1 MSKAITSIKAAAS
14 KDAQTRSFEG
24 AITTIIKKRLVGWA
38 LERNRPDISVDVDL
52 MVGDVQIG
60 TVTADGFSQEL
71 YDRGKGTGFHQFVT
85 VPTLSGE
92 FPGDW
97 VGSVPI
103 RLRASGTHE
112 IFGEPFIVQVQTL
125 RELVAN
131 RRIVGKI
138 DGLGDGK
145 IEGWIADLDVEDV
158 APPLILSLDGKT
170 LSGLRTMRD
179 ETIVHQGRVIG
190 GWRFAVQMP
199 PSGRQGRLHL
209 ITARSDNTELDGS
222 PMLFGPVPISNI
234 VDAIAA
240 QGRSISELRDRVAV
254 LPAMQ
259 STESLMD
266 TLAERTLDRVDMLM
280 SIYRDNIEHEL
291 GVMRNLLVSHLGSSV
306 NGSDPLSVV
315 TAPALPV
322 TRTSP
327 SIAEKI
333 DFTADLVTSTG
344 FVEIIEDGETIYGLL
359 TDSVEIPLRRGAPNQ
374 YIVVEGTDG
383 GSPDALMQWG
393 FSISELPF
401 LGRYRILP
409 NGRWRFVGR
418 ILSMVGAEVASAL
431 TIAPTVA
438 YVELAQAAPSLR
450 ISAITLTDTLVLSDR
465 DGTPL
470 ASAEHVASRSDG
482 SGWHN
487 AELGIEGS
495 YRWMGQRAT
504 LRTSLQADMAYRLRV
519 IGENS
524 MPYDTQ
530 VDDALFLFVNR
541 KQVPRDLPQDAQGI
555 PALGGDGRR
564 FRRILRPAH
573 PAGTGGGRWYRQ
585 IAGGARRQR

>member
-333 DFTADLVTSTG
+333 DFTADLG
-344 FVEIIEDGETIYGLL
+344 HINRFCRDHR
-359 TDSVEIPLRRGAPNQ
+359 RRGDDLWPADRQRRNSPEKRRAQPVYRSRGN
-374 YIVVEGTDG
+374 GRRFARC
-383 GSPDALMQWG
+383 PDAVG
-393 FSISELPF
+393 
-401 LGRYRILP
+401 ILNQRTAIP
-409 NGRWRFVGR
+409 RP
-418 ILSMVGAEVASAL
+418 LSH
-431 TIAPTVA
+431 
-438 YVELAQAAPSLR
+438 
-450 ISAITLTDTLVLSDR
+450 
-465 DGTPL
+465 
-470 ASAEHVASRSDG
+470 SAERSL
-482 SGWHN
+482 
-487 AELGIEGS
+487 AV
-495 YRWMGQRAT
+495 RWT
-504 LRTSLQADMAYRLRV
+504 HSL
-519 IGENS
+519 
-524 MPYDTQ
+524 
-530 VDDALFLFVNR
+530 
-541 KQVPRDLPQDAQGI
+541 
-555 PALGGDGRR
+555 DGRR
-564 FRRILRPAH
+564 RGCVGAHHRAHGCLCGTRP
-573 PAGTGGGRWYRQ
+573 
-585 IAGGARRQR
+585 GGALAEDFCNHADRHAGPVRPRRYTAGIRRACGQPV